1 MAWQR
6 IYPQKRNWEN
16 EPSTATPIDEDNL
29 NAMDVAIYELDG
41 RVVENHSLIEGLE
54 NYETR
59 ASEAA
64 AAAEASEQA
73 AAASETAAGLSEYN
87 ARQSELA
94 AKVSE
99 DAAAL
104 SETNA
109 ATSATNAAASATAA
123 AASQVAAKT
132 SEDNAKASELAAA
145 TSETNAATSETNAA
159 TSETNAATSESNAA
173 DSAEL
178 SRRWAVGITGSGVE
192 TPTDTNNSYY
202 YSLQSKNDADRAD
215 EIATDLEET
224 VEEINQKLELATFD
238 VDANGNLVYDGGAYT
253 FTVDNDGMLNWEVAA

>member
-59 ASEAA
+59 ASAAA

-73 AAASETAAGLSEYN
+73 AAASETAAGISEYN
-87 ARQSELA
+87 AKQSELA
-94 AKVSE
+94 AKASE

-104 SETNA
+104 SETHA
-109 ATSATNAAASATAA
+109 ATSEANAAASATAA
-123 AASQVAAKT
+123 ATSAANARQSELNAKT

-145 TSETNAATSETNAA
+145 ASEANAATSETNAA
-159 TSETNAATSESNAA
+159 NSESNAA

-215 EIATDLEET
+215 EIATDLEDAI
-224 VEEINQKLELATFD
+224 EEINEKLELATFD
-238 VDANGNLVYDGGAYT
+238 IDVNGNLVYDGGAYT